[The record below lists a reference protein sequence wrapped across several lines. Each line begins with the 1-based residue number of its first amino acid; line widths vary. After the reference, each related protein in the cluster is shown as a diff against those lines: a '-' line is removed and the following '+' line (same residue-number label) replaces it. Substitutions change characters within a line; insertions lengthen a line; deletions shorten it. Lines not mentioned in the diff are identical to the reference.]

1 MDIGRDESRGYSWQR
16 KNRREGVESGGRK
29 GPVIKLTEGPEVQL
43 GKVIF
48 IFS

>member
-1 MDIGRDESRGYSWQR
+1 MDIGRDESRQR
-16 KNRREGVESGGRK
+16 KNRREGVGSGGRK